1 MAKRSPSIPVIGT
14 QAQFVSVGI
23 SGLDQFMY
31 PTRINTDAMPVN
43 LALLITGIG
52 VAVIVLVIVGAV
64 IVDRLEKAKSLR
76 SRK

>member
-1 MAKRSPSIPVIGT
+1 
-14 QAQFVSVGI
+14 
-23 SGLDQFMY
+23 MY

-52 VAVIVLVIVGAV
+52 VAVIVLVIVGASV
-64 IVDRLEKAKSLR
+64 VDRVDKAKDRR

>member
-1 MAKRSPSIPVIGT
+1 MH
-14 QAQFVSVGI
+14 
-23 SGLDQFMY
+23 

-43 LALLITGIG
+43 LALLITGIA

>member
-1 MAKRSPSIPVIGT
+1 VSI
-14 QAQFVSVGI
+14 GI
-23 SGLDQFMY
+23 SGLDQFMH

-43 LALLITGIG
+43 LTLLITGIA

>member
-1 MAKRSPSIPVIGT
+1 MSEGN
-14 QAQFVSVGI
+14 

-43 LALLITGIG
+43 LVLLITGIA
-52 VAVIVLVIVGAV
+52 VAVIVLVIVGAL
-64 IVDRLEKAKSLR
+64 IVDRLDKAKGRR